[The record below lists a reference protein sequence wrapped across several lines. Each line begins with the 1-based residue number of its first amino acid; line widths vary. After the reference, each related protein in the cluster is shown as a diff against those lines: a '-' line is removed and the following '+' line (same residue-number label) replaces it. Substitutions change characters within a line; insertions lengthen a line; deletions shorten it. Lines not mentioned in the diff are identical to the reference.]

1 MGWIDIKTTSRRA
14 KTQRSETL
22 KTHLKPD
29 VGRRLSDTERAGLT
43 ELSVIESHDFH
54 IAVLSTTGHDNPLAE

>member
-14 KTQRSETL
+14 KTQRSKTL

-29 VGRRLSDTERAGLT
+29 VGRRLR
-43 ELSVIESHDFH
+43 
-54 IAVLSTTGHDNPLAE
+54 